1 MSWVNNRQEQD
12 ASMTLTLNDILD
24 AAREKTGGLAN
35 PDDDSWREGL
45 EILLK
50 DHARENR
57 LTERG
62 WDSVRNRYTNCL
74 ASRMMVDEYHRQHP
88 QLASTVIVRPVF
100 ILGMPRT
107 GTTMVSYLFESDPAV
122 RSMLR
127 WEAYNVAPPAEPGAL
142 RSDSRCLAEV
152 AKDDMIL
159 KAAAKV
165 AAAHF
170 EPGDSPTECVH
181 LLAQDFRSL
190 MLAVVTTTPT
200 YHDWLMQTNM
210 ESAFTHRRRV
220 LQILQSTN
228 PGRWVLKM
236 PSDSLFVRQI
246 FKTFPDARVIWTHR
260 DPYAASAS
268 AFGMRGA
275 SRPFSE
281 IDAGAEY
288 MRQYFPLQFALHLSR
303 PLEVSLERPDD
314 FYHLYYDQLLAD
326 PLAEM
331 HRVYDWLGDEW
342 TVETEAG
349 MRGWL
354 DNNPQNKHGKHS
366 YSFAEWGISQ
376 EDMVPYFSDY
386 LRVHPVAR
394 GKVA

>member
-1 MSWVNNRQEQD
+1 MSLSIEQVRED
-12 ASMTLTLNDILD
+12 A
-24 AAREKTGGLAN
+24 RVQTGGLAD
-35 PDDDSWREGL
+35 PDCDSWCEGL
-45 EILLK
+45 EILLR

-62 WDSVRNRYTNCL
+62 WQGVRNRYVNCL
-74 ASRMMVDEYHRQHP
+74 ATRMAVDDYHRRHP
-88 QLASTVIVRPVF
+88 ELADTVIERPVF

-107 GTTMVSYLFESDPAV
+107 GTTMVSYLMESDPAV

-127 WEAYNVAPPAEPGAL
+127 WEAYNIVPPAQPGAL
-142 RSDSRCLAEV
+142 RTDPRCLAEV
-152 AKDDMIL
+152 ARDEAML
-159 KAAAKV
+159 KGASKV
-165 AAAHF
+165 ASAHF

-190 MLAVVTTTPT
+190 MLAVTSTPPT
-200 YHDWLMQTNM
+200 YHDWLVVADM
-210 ESAFTHRRRV
+210 EPAFRHRKRA

-236 PSDSLFVRQI
+236 PADSLFVRQL

-260 DPYAASAS
+260 DPFVAAASS
-268 AFGMRGA
+268 FGMRGA

-288 MRQYFPLQFALHLSR
+288 MRQYFPLQFAFHLSR
-303 PLEVSLERPDD
+303 PLEVSAERPRD
-314 FYHLYYDQLLAD
+314 FYHLYYDSLVAD

-331 HRVYDWLGDEW
+331 RRVYDWLGDQW
-342 TVETEAG
+342 TPATEAS

-354 DNNPQNKHGKHS
+354 ADNPQNKRGKHT
-366 YSFAEWGISQ
+366 YSFEEWGLTR
-376 EDMVPYFSDY
+376 EDMVPYFGDY
-386 LRVHPVAR
+386 LRTHPVTKGAR
-394 GKVA
+394 A